1 MLSLDITK
9 SLFSKRTEYA
19 SKKGEYW
26 MSKRL
31 SKQVVVGGTF
41 DYIHAGHIH
50 LLNCVFSLS
59 NKVIIG
65 LSSDSFLKEIGK
77 HADHNYKQRSERLRS
92 YLKRKGALGKCTIFE
107 LKDHYGPAMSP
118 KSDTIVVSEETQ
130 IFADECNLLRFSMG
144 LTPLVKVVVPLVYAE
159 DGERIS
165 STKIR
170 KREIDFKGQLLCS
183 GRRGA
188 P

>member
-1 MLSLDITK
+1 M
-9 SLFSKRTEYA
+9 YQ
-19 SKKGEYW
+19 KKANTG

-41 DYIHAGHIH
+41 DYIHAGHIL
-50 LLNCVFSLS
+50 LLNYVFSLS

-65 LSSDSFLKEIGK
+65 LSSDSFLEEIGK
-77 HADHNYKQRSERLRS
+77 YTDHNYKQRFERLRS
-92 YLKRKGALGKCTIFE
+92 YLKRKGALGKCSIFE
-107 LKDHYGPAMSP
+107 LKDRYGPALSP

-130 IFADECNLLRFSMG
+130 IFADECNLIRFSMG

-183 GRRGA
+183 GRRGT